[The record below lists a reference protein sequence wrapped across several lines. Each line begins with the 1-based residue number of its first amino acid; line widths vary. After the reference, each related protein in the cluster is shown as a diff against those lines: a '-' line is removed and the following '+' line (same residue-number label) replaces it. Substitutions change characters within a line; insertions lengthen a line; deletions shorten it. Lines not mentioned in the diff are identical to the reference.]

1 MKGYHLPSLF
11 VIMAFPF
18 TFDRVMSRIRRIN
31 YRLYSYIKLF
41 KQNGESWERPNMK
54 KSLLLL
60 IVVAALVFGAMNYH
74 FILLDDSIKILK
86 KADLA
91 FDNTFV
97 DARGV
102 KRLKLITDPALVKSG
117 IKNLI
122 DDESLSIPK

>member
-1 MKGYHLPSLF
+1 
-11 VIMAFPF
+11 
-18 TFDRVMSRIRRIN
+18 
-31 YRLYSYIKLF
+31 
-41 KQNGESWERPNMK
+41 MK
-54 KSLLLL
+54 KIIFLL
-60 IVVAALVFGAMNYH
+60 IIAVALAFGAMNYH

-102 KRLKLITDPALVKSG
+102 KRLKLLTDPALVKSG
-117 IKNLI
+117 IKNMI